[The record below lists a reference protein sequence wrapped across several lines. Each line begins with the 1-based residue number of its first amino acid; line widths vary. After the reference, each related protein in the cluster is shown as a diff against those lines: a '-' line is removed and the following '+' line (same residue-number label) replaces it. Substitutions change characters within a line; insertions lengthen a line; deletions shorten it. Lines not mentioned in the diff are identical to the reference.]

1 MTLIVSVPMLY
12 FLTLVLLHVV
22 RWFCGSFKML
32 DIFVF
37 IFMA

>member
-1 MTLIVSVPMLY
+1 MLIILVPMLY
-12 FLTLVLLHVV
+12 FLTLFLLHVV

-32 DIFVF
+32 DISVF